1 MAQLHDLSA
10 IEQGAAIRGRVVSAV
25 ELAQHYLARSEQY
38 GPSVGA
44 FVTLTPE
51 LALAQAR
58 AADARLAAGDPAD
71 LSPLLGVVCPVKDL
85 NSVAGVPTTFGSAGF
100 VVTPPTDDNAV
111 AAMRAAGLVFTG
123 KTNTPEFGFPN
134 YTEPEVAP
142 PARTPWDLTRSAA
155 GSSGGA
161 AAAVAAGLAPIAQG
175 NDGGGSIR
183 LPASVCG
190 LVGLKPSRGRV
201 SNGPAADGVG
211 DLVAIGPLARTVRD
225 AAALLDVLATEFVGD
240 PFRAAPVP
248 GSFLSAAGEDPGR
261 LRVGVFTT
269 PVVGHVDAA
278 AEVLT
283 AVSDTVDLLTGLGHE
298 VVEIPPPIPASA
310 VAEFEVVWASLADSL
325 PLPPEVEKQLR
336 PLTSMLRERAR
347 GISSGRLA
355 GAVSAMRGI
364 ARQAM
369 IATEPFDVVLSPTAS
384 APPFLVGQLRDDD
397 DPDADFEAQ
406 KDWAGYTAIYNVTG
420 QPSINVPLNWTDRD
434 LPIGVQFAARTG
446 AERLLIAL
454 AAELEEA
461 RPWAHRRP
469 TIW

>member
-10 IEQGAAIRGRVVSAV
+10 LEQGAAIRRGEVSSV
-25 ELAQHYLARSEQY
+25 ELAEHYLARSEQV
-38 GPSVGA
+38 GPTVGA
-44 FVTLTPE
+44 FITLTPE
-51 LALAQAR
+51 LALEMAR
-58 AADARLAAGDPAD
+58 AADARVATGDLAGS
-71 LSPLLGVVCPVKDL
+71 SPLLGVVCPIKDL
-85 NSVAGVPTTFGSAGF
+85 NSVAGVPTTFGSAS
-100 VVTPPTDDNAV
+100 VLLTPPHDDNAV

-142 PARTPWDLTRSAA
+142 PARTPWDLSRSAA

-183 LPASVCG
+183 LPSSVCG
-190 LVGLKPSRGRV
+190 LVGVKASRGRV
-201 SNGPAADGVG
+201 SNGPASDGVG
-211 DLVAIGPLARTVRD
+211 DLVVIGPLARTVRD
-225 AAALLDVLATEFVGD
+225 AAALLDVQAAAFVGD
-240 PFRAAPVP
+240 PFRAAPP
-248 GSFLSAAGEDPGR
+248 SGTFLSAAGADPGR
-261 LRVGVFTT
+261 LRIGVFTT
-269 PVVGHVDAA
+269 PVVGQVPASV
-278 AEVLT
+278 EVLK
-283 AVSDTVDLLTGLGHE
+283 AVADTVDLLVELGHE
-298 VVEIPPPIPASA
+298 VVEIPPPVPSSA
-310 VAEFEVVWASLADSL
+310 VAEFEVVWAALADSL

-336 PLTSMLRERAR
+336 PLTAMLRERAR
-347 GISSGRLA
+347 RTSSGRLA
-355 GAVSAMRGI
+355 AAVGAMRGI

-369 IATEPFDVVLSPTAS
+369 IATEPFDAVLSPTAS

-406 KDWAGYTAIYNVTG
+406 KNWAGYTAIYNVTG
-420 QPSINVPLNWTDRD
+420 QPSINVPLNWTEQG

-469 TIW
+469 NIW